1 MFTNQSSIRS
11 ITSPSVSENGPI
23 MELIVLHDQRAG
35 NKLTTCNLSYKSTK
49 KKLSKSLG
57 LQPLVRPTILLAQWS
72 EIRSAPAT
80 SAKLQV
86 FKVYYVDV
94 MKNINWLN

>member
-1 MFTNQSSIRS
+1 
-11 ITSPSVSENGPI
+11 

-35 NKLTTCNLSYKSTK
+35 NKFTTCNLSYKSTK

-86 FKVYYVDV
+86 FKVYYVEV
-94 MKNINWLN
+94 MKNIN